1 MRGLLEQRE
10 RLAEVRSLEIEALR
24 NKERETEDEMREL
37 GERRKL
43 LERELAEATNH
54 ILELRDTHYQ
64 LADN

>member
-24 NKERETEDEMREL
+24 NKERETEDEMRGL